1 MELSSDSI
9 ATFHSRRTRA
19 SFAVVG
25 FCDCTTVCYPS
36 TVYFIISI
44 YYLYRLFLGQ
54 ECKRAWKMF
63 NERQPTTQ
71 LTSPQVWHDYAKVLY
86 DIPGQPPL
94 PHPHGS
100 CPHESTFFTP
110 QNEMPLIGYNL
121 ERPRIM
127 MDWLVSTL
135 PIPVIPCSHC

>member
-71 LTSPQVWHDYAKVLY
+71 LTSPKVWHEYAKVLY

-94 PHPHGS
+94 PHPHVS
-100 CPHESTFFTP
+100 RPHGISY
-110 QNEMPLIGYNL
+110 ISYNGQS
-121 ERPRIM
+121 
-127 MDWLVSTL
+127 WGNLVFRTHMAHAHMNQPFL
-135 PIPVIPCSHC
+135 LHKM